1 MTERKVPDL
10 NEFCNLVATQTGDM
24 MRQLMQTA
32 VQQMKGAEVDNRCGA
47 PPGTRA
53 EERTNHRNGY
63 RGRPWDTRLRTVVL
77 QIPKLRRE
85 TYYPEW
91 LLERRRRAKQALTQV
106 VAECYVLGVSTRRVD
121 GLVKALGI
129 DGFRKSHAS
138 EMSHSLDPR
147 VQELRQ
153 RPLDSVPYPHI
164 WVDALYIK
172 VREGG
177 RIVSV
182 AVAVATAVNHL
193 GKREVVSLET
203 FTNKDSEA
211 WTCFLRGLVERG
223 LQGVQLVISDAH
235 VGLKAAIGAVLPGSS
250 WQRCRTHAVRNLL
263 TYVPK
268 HAQEMVATL
277 VRSVF
282 AQPDAIAVR
291 QQLPRVTG
299 QLLASG
305 FQKAAEFLEKCQEE
319 LLAFTSFAKVY
330 WRQIW
335 SNNPQEG
342 LNREIRSRSDV
353 VGIFPNREAII
364 RLVGA
369 VLAEQHDESVVSRRY
384 MTIEKGESTPVPL
397 DALPLASNKKIA

>member
-1 MTERKVPDL
+1 
-10 NEFCNLVATQTGDM
+10 
-24 MRQLMQTA
+24 MR
-32 VQQMKGAEVDNRCGA
+32 R
-47 PPGTRA
+47 GT
-53 EERTNHRNGY
+53 Y
-63 RGRPWDTRLRTVVL
+63 C
-77 QIPKLRRE
+77 
-85 TYYPEW
+85 PEW
-91 LLERRRRAKQALTQV
+91 LLERRRRAEQALTQV

-129 DGFRKSHAS
+129 DGINRSHAS
-138 EMSHSLDPR
+138 EMSHSLDAR
-147 VQELRQ
+147 VQEFRQ
-153 RPLDSVPYPHI
+153 RPLDPVPYPYI

-193 GKREVVSLET
+193 GKREVVGRET
-203 FTNKDSEA
+203 FTNEDTEA

-235 VGLKAAIGAVLPGSS
+235 VGLKAAIEAVLPGSS

-268 HAQEMVATL
+268 HAQEMAATL
-277 VRSVF
+277 VRFVF

-305 FQKAAEFLEKCQEE
+305 FQKAAEFLAKCREE
-319 LLAFTSFAKVY
+319 LLAFTSFAKVH

-335 SNNPQEG
+335 SNNPQER
-342 LNREIRSRSDV
+342 LNREIRRRSDV

-369 VLAEQHDESVVSRRY
+369 VLAERHDGWVVSRRY
-384 MTIEKGESTPVPL
+384 MTIEKGESTSVPL
-397 DALPLASNKKIA
+397 DALPLASNKKIE